1 MYCRLIFFIL
11 FLAKYWIYNTL
22 IDNIDIETLYISDK
36 SKNISIFDILKRVE
50 VIKNSRT
57 IGIRYSYTYTTS
69 WSGFYAY
76 SVRRQTCMH
85 RVQGVINNNR
95 KLKWIYA
102 PCRQKTLRVNLVC
115 LQNQHRQNKS
125 YKLSIKLHRV
135 RR

>member
-1 MYCRLIFFIL
+1 MPFNIFHTFFGEIL
-11 FLAKYWIYNTL
+11 DLQHIDRYYWHRNIIYFRQ
-22 IDNIDIETLYISDK
+22 IE
-36 SKNISIFDILKRVE
+36 NISIFDILKRVE